1 MEQSDIDRLH
11 SHLVA
16 AEKELLESSH
26 YMAMLNEDSKNY
38 RKAVGESTLE
48 LRNLELI
55 TG

>member
-1 MEQSDIDRLH
+1 
-11 SHLVA
+11 
-16 AEKELLESSH
+16 
-26 YMAMLNEDSKNY
+26 MAMLNEDSKNY